1 MGDCLAMVLEFWFE
15 QKSITPNTLE
25 IIVHGIIFVS
35 IAVAGVH
42 LIGLQQ
48 ATAAFLFLVGLP
60 SIPFLLK
67 VFQCEIELEE
77 KKEKFLGS
85 STLARHYNALRV
97 LAAFFLGLVIAFTFW
112 YLFLPPETNSY
123 FFGAQAQELRSV
135 QGIFSDKSQG
145 LAVASNV
152 AFETIFMHNMQV
164 LLFIVIFSLVYGA
177 GAVFILIWNASVI
190 GVFLGE
196 FSKSYVLGQGAAL
209 TGAFGG
215 QVTGIGLGFLGI
227 LPHGIFELLAY
238 LTAALAGGILS
249 AAIIRGDTK
258 EKVFLYIVYDTAKLF
273 AWAAIFLAIGAF
285 LESYPALLG

>member
-1 MGDCLAMVLEFWFE
+1 MVLEFWFE
-15 QKSITPNTLE
+15 QKSITPNSLE
-25 IIVHGIIFVS
+25 IIVQAIIFVS

-48 ATAAFLFLVGLP
+48 AATAFLFLIGLP

-67 VFQCEIELEE
+67 VFQCEIEVEE
-77 KKEKFLGS
+77 KKDKVLGS

-97 LAAFFLGLVIAFTFW
+97 LSAFFFGLVIAFTFW
-112 YLFLPPETNSY
+112 YLFLPPQTNSY
-123 FFGAQAQELRSV
+123 FFGVQVQELRSV
-135 QGIFSDKSQG
+135 QGVFNDSSQG

-152 AFETIFMHNMQV
+152 AFETIFTHNLQV
-164 LLFIVIFSLVYGA
+164 LLFIIIFSLVYGA
-177 GAVFILIWNASVI
+177 GAMFILIWNASVI

-196 FSKSYVLGQGAAL
+196 FSKSYVIGQGAAL
-209 TGAFGG
+209 TGLFGG
-215 QVTGIGLGFLGI
+215 QVTGIGLGLLGI
-227 LPHGIFELLAY
+227 LPHGIFELLSY

-273 AWAAIFLAIGAF
+273 AWAVAFLAIGAF